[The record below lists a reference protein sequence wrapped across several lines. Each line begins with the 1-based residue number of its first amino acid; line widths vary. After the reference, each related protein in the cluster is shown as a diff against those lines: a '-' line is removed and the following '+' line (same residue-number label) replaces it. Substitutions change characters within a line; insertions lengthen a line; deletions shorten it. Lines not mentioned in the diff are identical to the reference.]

1 MASPGSRRAYPEGPK
16 RQMTTAWK
24 SLVRA
29 KLAEL
34 NQSEM
39 WLEQRLGRGKGTISR
54 MLNEGNTS
62 SLVEP
67 ICEILGIP
75 EPLSEIRTADEL
87 QLLAKFRTLGVAR
100 IVSRAGVRTQ
110 PTVTPDR

>member
-1 MASPGSRRAYPEGPK
+1 
-16 RQMTTAWK
+16 MTPAWK
-24 SLVRA
+24 ALVRS

-34 NQSEM
+34 KQTEF

-67 ICEILGIP
+67 ICEILDIP
-75 EPLSEIRTADEL
+75 EPCPRCP
-87 QLLAKFRTLGVAR
+87 RG
-100 IVSRAGVRTQ
+100 
-110 PTVTPDR
+110 